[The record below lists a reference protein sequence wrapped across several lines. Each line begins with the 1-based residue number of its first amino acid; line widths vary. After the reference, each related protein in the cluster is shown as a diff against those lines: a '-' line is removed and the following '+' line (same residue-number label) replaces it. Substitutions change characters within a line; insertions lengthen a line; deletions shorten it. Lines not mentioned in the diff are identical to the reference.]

1 MTLVYFCLA
10 LTRIPV
16 IILTLTGALHKR
28 ILVSFLSFYFLDIL
42 LNHLFTFDI
51 IVFIGWCYNRI
62 LNPCTETL
70 LLTKKILLCLN
81 VQQSTK
87 INKACWIKQKNL
99 LQKHLIY
106 STCTVLTKSHLDP
119 LSSGKLSKAVSLLP
133 TAHFQLFYCALPN
146 DQC

>member
-28 ILVSFLSFYFLDIL
+28 ILVSFLSFYFLYIL
-42 LNHLFTFDI
+42 FNHLFTFDLFLL
-51 IVFIGWCYNRI
+51 VDVK
-62 LNPCTETL
+62 TEFWTHAQ
-70 LLTKKILLCLN
+70 KHFCWQRKYYF
-81 VQQSTK
+81 VWMFSKAQK